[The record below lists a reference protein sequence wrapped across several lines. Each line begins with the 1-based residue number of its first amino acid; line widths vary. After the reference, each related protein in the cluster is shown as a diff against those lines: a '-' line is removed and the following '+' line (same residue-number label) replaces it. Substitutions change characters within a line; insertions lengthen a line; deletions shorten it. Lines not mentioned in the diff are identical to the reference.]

1 MRNMN
6 KRSFKELVLENKRA
20 LLKDSEALERI
31 EDRLEK
37 RLERRMGN

>member
-1 MRNMN
+1 MRQSN
-6 KRSFKELVLENKRA
+6 KRTFKELVMENKLA
-20 LLKDSEALERI
+20 LLRDNEALERI

>member
-1 MRNMN
+1 VRHTN

-20 LLKDSEALERI
+20 LLRDSDALEKI